1 MSQHCAL
8 IDLLEPFIQQKIDE
22 EKEVIY
28 LALLVDLSINRKSR
42 VAAR

>member
-28 LALLVDLSINRKSR
+28 LALLVDLFLIER
-42 VAAR
+42 AEL